1 MNIRIFQGT
10 SLLNETGYSQ
20 NGKAYIPCAAV
31 DSYSGLWE
39 RRIVFLSSPLAG
51 KNICLAVLCSD
62 AGANIPPALE
72 GFVSLCSAAGARI
85 TYHDGSG
92 FPRGDFIL
100 AIEPGGNQLGVKYL
114 GAAYG
119 SRPLARKIAANF
131 KQGLG
136 LPYLPDPIPFD
147 KPHYN
152 LKLKLRTR
160 LFTPAVAVQWPREL
174 DLGPW
179 LFSSLMEYCGGG
191 VMDASEFVSVKGAVD
206 QAPLPSAVEV
216 SPPPPTPPPQILPQ
230 ESGDP
235 ETITKQ
241 PRQSASMSRAIY
253 PQLFSEPKKRKYKK
267 EPFS

>member
-114 GAAYG
+114 GTAYG

-131 KQGLG
+131 KQGLR

-147 KPHYN
+147 KP
-152 LKLKLRTR
+152 T
-160 LFTPAVAVQWPREL
+160 
-174 DLGPW
+174 
-179 LFSSLMEYCGGG
+179 
-191 VMDASEFVSVKGAVD
+191 
-206 QAPLPSAVEV
+206 
-216 SPPPPTPPPQILPQ
+216 
-230 ESGDP
+230 
-235 ETITKQ
+235 TI
-241 PRQSASMSRAIY
+241 
-253 PQLFSEPKKRKYKK
+253 
-267 EPFS
+267 